1 MNTKQL
7 IAAVAVFAAAGSAFA
22 DANGTSTNYTNV
34 PATKTRVEVAAE
46 LKQAQGQ
53 APTPEWVDSSSFV
66 AKSTRTRDEVRA
78 EALEYAKARKPNHD
92 YDFGG

>member
-34 PATKTRVEVAAE
+34 PAAKSRVEVAE

-53 APTPEWVDSSSFV
+53 APTPKADSSSFV
-66 AKSTRTRDEVRA
+66 AKSGRTREEVRA